1 MDEKQ
6 ASVFITGGGSGL
18 GAAVARELAKEGWR
32 IGLSGRRAAPLESR
46 ARELRDGGALIQT
59 YALDVTDAPQ
69 LEAAIRDFQP
79 DALVCS
85 AAILGR
91 GAIWDELT
99 PARFAEVM
107 AINVGGT
114 FNACRAVMRQWRDA
128 GMHGDIVNVS
138 SLGGL
143 RGMQRFSGFGAYAT
157 SKHAVVG
164 LTEAL
169 ALEGKPHGIRVNAVA
184 PGTMKTAMIESL
196 GVEASTLPD
205 DIAPTVAFLLDRRRS
220 APITG
225 TIVEVHCNDD

>member
-1 MDEKQ
+1 
-6 ASVFITGGGSGL
+6 
-18 GAAVARELAKEGWR
+18 
-32 IGLSGRRAAPLESR
+32 
-46 ARELRDGGALIQT
+46 
-59 YALDVTDAPQ
+59 
-69 LEAAIRDFQP
+69 
-79 DALVCS
+79 
-85 AAILGR
+85 
-91 GAIWDELT
+91 
-99 PARFAEVM
+99 
-107 AINVGGT
+107 
-114 FNACRAVMRQWRDA
+114 
-128 GMHGDIVNVS
+128 MHGDIVNVS

-220 APITG
+220 APIRSEEHTSELQSPMV
-225 TIVEVHCNDD
+225 ISYAVFCIKK

>member
-1 MDEKQ
+1 M
-6 ASVFITGGGSGL
+6 
-18 GAAVARELAKEGWR
+18 R
-32 IGLSGRRAAPLESR
+32 ISDWSS
-46 ARELRDGGALIQT
+46 D
-59 YALDVTDAPQ
+59 
-69 LEAAIRDFQP
+69 
-79 DALVCS
+79 VCS
-85 AAILGR
+85 SDL
-91 GAIWDELT
+91 WDELT

-184 PGTMKTAMIESL
+184 PGTML
-196 GVEASTLPD
+196 RGG
-205 DIAPTVAFLLDRRRS
+205 RS
-220 APITG
+220 
-225 TIVEVHCNDD
+225 EEH

>member
-1 MDEKQ
+1 M
-6 ASVFITGGGSGL
+6 
-18 GAAVARELAKEGWR
+18 R
-32 IGLSGRRAAPLESR
+32 ISDWSS
-46 ARELRDGGALIQT
+46 D
-59 YALDVTDAPQ
+59 
-69 LEAAIRDFQP
+69 
-79 DALVCS
+79 VCS
-85 AAILGR
+85 SDL
-91 GAIWDELT
+91 WDELT

-169 ALEGKPHGIRVNAVA
+169 ALVGKP
-184 PGTMKTAMIESL
+184 PGDRKSTRLNSSHKC
-196 GVEASTLPD
+196 ASRMP
-205 DIAPTVAFLLDRRRS
+205 
-220 APITG
+220 
-225 TIVEVHCNDD
+225 